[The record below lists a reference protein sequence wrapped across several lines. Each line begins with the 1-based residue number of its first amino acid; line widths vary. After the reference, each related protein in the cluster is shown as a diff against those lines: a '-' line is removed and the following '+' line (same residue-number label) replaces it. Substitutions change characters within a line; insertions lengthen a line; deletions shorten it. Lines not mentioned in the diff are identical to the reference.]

1 MQYQQLRIYIRAK
14 GCLTARRSG
23 VDTNGPPSAGPCA
36 FSLGTRT
43 PRNQQLKL
51 GSQLDL
57 IINPLV
63 REAHHCYVTSQLQS
77 PQALHPNQVQT
88 TEIAVISKLS
98 HKLVQTAQ
106 KLVSEAGLFHTLA
119 KNQWHERIHLI
130 KQLRPISG
138 LVEVTLI
145 APHAN
150 RFHKK
155 LNIRTQKDNYIIN
168 RLNCNI
174 KTQVQIHF

>member
-1 MQYQQLRIYIRAK
+1 M
-14 GCLTARRSG
+14 
-23 VDTNGPPSAGPCA
+23 
-36 FSLGTRT
+36 
-43 PRNQQLKL
+43 
-51 GSQLDL
+51 
-57 IINPLV
+57 
-63 REAHHCYVTSQLQS
+63 
-77 PQALHPNQVQT
+77 HPNQVQT

-155 LNIRTQKDNYIIN
+155 LNIRT
-168 RLNCNI
+168 
-174 KTQVQIHF
+174 